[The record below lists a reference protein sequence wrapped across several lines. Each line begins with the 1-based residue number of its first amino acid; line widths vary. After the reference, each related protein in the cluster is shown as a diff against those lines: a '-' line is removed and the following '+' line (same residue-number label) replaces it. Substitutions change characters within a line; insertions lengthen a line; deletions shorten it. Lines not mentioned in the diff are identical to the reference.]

1 MKLIQKGVLLLLVL
15 ALLAG
20 LSGCGRR
27 KLSPATEAW
36 LFSDSG
42 SPIPQQSTAST
53 ATPASTPVVWTPAPT
68 VTPTPFMAPTPS
80 PFPTYTPSPMQE
92 PVPTP
97 ASQEIITT
105 TNKQGWVNGNDVN
118 FRELPGTDA
127 DIIRGYDRGKEL
139 TILGYAN
146 GWTKVLIDGRTG
158 YIKSEYVSDVYVA
171 PDNEST
177 TLPGGEV
184 SVYTDNTVIAGTS
197 SNNYAAIQA
206 RIIQLT
212 NEQRAANG
220 LPALTPDSRL
230 QTVADTR
237 ANEQAVSFS
246 HTRPDGSDWSTAFPS
261 GIFYFLGE
269 NLASCDTI
277 LTDESFASSC
287 VKWWMESDD
296 HRANILNSLYTSIAV
311 GVCISGNN
319 MYAVQ
324 VFGTPY

>member
-1 MKLIQKGVLLLLVL
+1 MKAIQKCILLLLVL

-27 KLSPATEAW
+27 KMSAATEAW
-36 LFSDSG
+36 LFSDTG
-42 SPIPQQSTAST
+42 GTVTPQSTSEA
-53 ATPASTPVVWTPAPT
+53 AAPASTPVVWTPAPT
-68 VTPTPFMAPTPS
+68 VTPTPFVAPTPS
-80 PFPTYTPSPMQE
+80 PFPTYSPMPTQE

-97 ASQEIITT
+97 STQEIATT

-118 FRELPGTDA
+118 FRELPGTSSDV
-127 DIIRGYDRGKEL
+127 ITGYDRGKEL

-146 GWTKVLIDGRTG
+146 GWTKVLIDGRVG

-171 PDNEST
+171 PDNAEVS
-177 TLPGGEV
+177 GSQV
-184 SVYTDNTVIAGTS
+184 SVYTDTTVIAGTS
-197 SNNYAAIQA
+197 SNNYYAIES

-212 NEQRAANG
+212 NEQRTANG
-220 LPALTPDSRL
+220 LPALTPDARL

-237 ANEQAVSFS
+237 AAEQAISFS
-246 HTRPDGSDWSTAFPS
+246 HTRPDGSDWSTAFPV
-261 GIFYFLGE
+261 GTFYFLGE
-269 NLASCDTI
+269 NLASCDSI